1 MHHERQMEQSKDL
14 LLPRRK
20 YLIELGG
27 NLNWNCLDLILLPT
41 FWVLE
46 GGITYS
52 FGRERNGVE
61 DLFLSSRIEYL
72 TF

>member
-1 MHHERQMEQSKDL
+1 M
-14 LLPRRK
+14 
-20 YLIELGG
+20 IELGV

-52 FGRERNGVE
+52 FGREINGVE
-61 DLFLSSRIEYL
+61 DLFYPQELNI
-72 TF
+72 